1 MPHHA
6 GLVCPLLTS
15 CSPAPAARTRRTWWG
30 LPATCV
36 TWKSNIEH
44 DDVALRSASTEH
56 ALRDPRLAPP
66 AVCRGRPWG
75 WLCSSSGGS
84 DGHPGFSPGVTSSPQ
99 LGRRQDR
106 AAHPGVPGES
116 VMLRPRVLHLNACRP
131 AWGRPSAHYALPGP
145 PGGCQQ
151 CGRRWSAGRLPAFW
165 SQLARRG
172 QVTQPVWPTVLIMHG
187 DRGEWRRWPARLS
200 DGAQHVAS
208 AGQGCRAPRGPRLC
222 PEPFSSPCQKRKVA
236 SP

>member
-6 GLVCPLLTS
+6 GLVCSLLTS
-15 CSPAPAARTRRTWWG
+15 CSPAPAGRTRRTWWG

-75 WLCSSSGGS
+75 WLRSSSGGS

-116 VMLRPRVLHLNACRP
+116 VMLRPHVLHLNACRP
-131 AWGRPSAHYALPGP
+131 AWGRPSAPHALPGP
-145 PGGCQQ
+145 P
-151 CGRRWSAGRLPAFW
+151 R
-165 SQLARRG
+165 
-172 QVTQPVWPTVLIMHG
+172 
-187 DRGEWRRWPARLS
+187 RLS
-200 DGAQHVAS
+200 AVWKALVSRPAACVLVPAGSPWPSDS
-208 AGQGCRAPRGPRLC
+208 ACLAHC
-222 PEPFSSPCQKRKVA
+222 PPHAR
-236 SP
+236 